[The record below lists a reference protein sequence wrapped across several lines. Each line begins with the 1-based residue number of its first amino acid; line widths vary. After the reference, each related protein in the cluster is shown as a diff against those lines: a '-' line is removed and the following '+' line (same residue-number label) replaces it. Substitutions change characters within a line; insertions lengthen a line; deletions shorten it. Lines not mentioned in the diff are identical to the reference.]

1 MGRNLLNCSKV
12 QSGFTSFLS
21 KQAQITVYHLF
32 FWAKS
37 GVVVAEVTNHYL
49 PLCGHCGH
57 CMWLVWPLQTIL
69 DTLLKRPQ
77 LLANLQNGPSRK
89 HFIRRCRILIA
100 INAINVEETQP
111 HCVRTFSKKGRTSQ
125 HFQIFVHRA

>member
-1 MGRNLLNCSKV
+1 
-12 QSGFTSFLS
+12 
-21 KQAQITVYHLF
+21 
-32 FWAKS
+32 
-37 GVVVAEVTNHYL
+37 
-49 PLCGHCGH
+49 
-57 CMWLVWPLQTIL
+57 MWLVWPLQTIL

-111 HCVRTFSKKGRTSQ
+111 HCVHSLKKEKLPNIFKYSSTEHELLPNLLFRKTFIHVGLILCLLKYHDICEEWISSSSFMNWKMTNKVLLLPNAYWRCLP
-125 HFQIFVHRA
+125 